1 MLPRTLEPEVM
12 DTAEEA
18 RDYDAMD
25 HGAVNRT
32 FVADFLAFRKGAN
45 HGPAGH
51 ILDVGTGTAQIPI
64 ELCTRDAHGR
74 VTAIDL
80 AEEMLRVGRENVRR
94 AGLDGRIRLERWDA
108 KRMPCPAG
116 NFDAVISNSIVHHIP
131 EPADVLREMVRVTK
145 PGGAIFVRDLAR
157 PADETTLRRL
167 VLQYAGDANAHQQQ
181 MFADSLHAA
190 LTVGEI
196 ADLVAALGFPKT
208 GVRMTSDRHWTWSA
222 AKPAIG

>member
-1 MLPRTLEPEVM
+1 MLQRVLEPEVM
-12 DTAEEA
+12 DSADEA

-25 HGAVNRT
+25 HRQVNER
-32 FVADFLAFRKGAN
+32 FALDLLACWKA
-45 HGPAGH
+45 AG
-51 ILDVGTGTAQIPI
+51 IALDVGTGTAQIPI
-64 ELCTRDAHGR
+64 ELCRRAVGVNIVAVDAARHMIELGRD
-74 VTAIDL
+74 
-80 AEEMLRVGRENVRR
+80 NVRR
-94 AGLDGRIRLERWDA
+94 AGLADWVRVELCDA
-108 KRMPCPAG
+108 KRLPFSDAS
-116 NFDAVISNSIVHHIP
+116 FDAVISNSIVHHIP
-131 EPADVLREMVRVTK
+131 EPADVLREMARVTK

-181 MFADSLHAA
+181 MFADSFHAA